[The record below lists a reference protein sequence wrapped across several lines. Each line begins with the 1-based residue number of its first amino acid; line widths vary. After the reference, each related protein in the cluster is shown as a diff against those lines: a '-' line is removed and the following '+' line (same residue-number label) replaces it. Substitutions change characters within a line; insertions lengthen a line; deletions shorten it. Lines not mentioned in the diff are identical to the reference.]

1 MKAIFFLIFQAHLFI
16 SAAVGQDQ
24 WKNVY
29 RESAWGE
36 RDKWQRADEL
46 IRRLTIKEGS
56 QVADIG
62 CNEGYMT
69 VKLSGAVAAQGKVYA
84 VDINQSKLNL
94 LKNHLADRKISNV
107 ILVKGDYDNPK
118 LPSNALDA
126 VIILDSYH
134 EMQDHDEILKH
145 IKVSLRSGG
154 RVLLCE
160 PIAEDRRKLARSEQE
175 QKHELGI
182 NYALA
187 DLKKAGF
194 DIVYQKDSFVD
205 RSRVKG
211 DMMWVIVAVKR

>member
-1 MKAIFFLIFQAHLFI
+1 
-16 SAAVGQDQ
+16 
-24 WKNVY
+24 
-29 RESAWGE
+29 
-36 RDKWQRADEL
+36 
-46 IRRLTIKEGS
+46 
-56 QVADIG
+56 
-62 CNEGYMT
+62 
-69 VKLSGAVAAQGKVYA
+69 
-84 VDINQSKLNL
+84 
-94 LKNHLADRKISNV
+94 ISNV

-134 EMQDHDEILKH
+134 EMDDHDEILKH

-175 QKHELGI
+175 EKHELGI
-182 NYALA
+182 NFALA

-194 DIVYQKDSFVD
+194 DIVYQEDSFVD
-205 RSRVKG
+205 RSKVKG